1 MGYIAYEQVRKNCV
15 RDQIKSAL
23 NDAITGMCL
32 LSCIEGFI
40 LFKIME
46 MSNVEG
52 DGMEFTPLQVFS
64 SYTLLKSTLSVPSV
78 ISQAKQLGYTS
89 IALTDK
95 HVMYGAVEFYK
106 EAVRQNLKPLIG
118 LTVDLSANDE
128 WPEES
133 EIVLIANN
141 NIGYQ
146 ELMAFSTDIMLHHQA
161 VDVNRL
167 SSISNDVSIIFPVTS
182 KVLEGMKQDTER
194 VRIFIHSLSEQ
205 CSALNIGIR
214 WDDAYQA
221 EIRGIQ
227 EIADA
232 LDIPSVISESVYLMD
247 DSDQSA
253 IKVLHAID
261 NGLTVEED
269 NFQLSEGSG
278 FLKDKSEQLNYY
290 ASKGLTEALN
300 NTQNLIEKSQL
311 SFEWETRLPE
321 FNTPENLSSEQ
332 YLEKISFEWLSKRV
346 PDHDDK
352 YKTRLK
358 KELTVISKMGFAD
371 YFLIV
376 WDLMKYAH
384 DNRIATGSGRGSA
397 AGSLVSYVLKITDV
411 DPIKYDLLFDRFL
424 NEQRFT
430 LPDIDLDF
438 PDNKREMIL
447 SYVFDKYG
455 SDHVA
460 QIATFGTFAA
470 KMAIRDSGRVF
481 GLTTEELKKWSNTIP
496 SRPGITLKDAY
507 KESDKLKK
515 LVKESEFN
523 LMLFK
528 TAVKLEGLPRHVSTH
543 AAGVV
548 ISKDPLILS
557 TPLQEGSGVMPLT
570 QFTMGD
576 VETVGL
582 LKMDFLGLKNLTIL
596 ADCLSL
602 SGMNR
607 RSIEDSLSDI
617 SLDDPETLELFKS
630 ADTNGIF
637 QFESTGIQRVLKKLG
652 PTEFEDI
659 VAVNA
664 LYRPGPMEQ
673 IDHFI
678 ARKKG
683 NESVE
688 YIHDDLKDI
697 LSVTYGVIVYQE
709 QVMKVASKIAG
720 YTLSEADI
728 LRRAISKKIKAEI
741 DAGRNQFVAGAKRKG
756 YLKEDAEAIYAHI
769 ERFANYGFNRSH
781 AVSYSKLAFQ
791 LAYFKAHHPAAF
803 YVALMRSTS
812 NNRDKVRKYLME
824 AKQRGLALMKP
835 SINSSW
841 YSFTVSNGS
850 IIFGLDTVKGLR
862 REFISHIMNERKAN
876 GPYKDL
882 MSFVS
887 RMGDKWRKEQMILPL
902 VKAGCFDELGT
913 NRNTLIHSLGSVINS
928 IKMSNGNTEL
938 FESLA
943 PRIEQLPELSFKE
956 KLQQE
961 FEATGFYLSG
971 HPAEQF
977 AQSNVDFLTVSET
990 GRYSSYAVQVEAI
1003 KKIQTKRGEP
1013 MAFMDVSDSSGEG
1026 TIILFPDIYRKVSR
1040 LCKEGALLRV
1050 KGKAEWKGDQLNV
1063 IANTVEMLTEKKEA
1077 HKGLFLRIRDMDHDR
1092 NKLQKILAIVS
1103 KRNGA
1108 VPVIIYDPVTERKE
1122 KLKSRFNVQPDEELL
1137 NELIEVLGKENVF
1150 LK

>member
-1 MGYIAYEQVRKNCV
+1 
-15 RDQIKSAL
+15 
-23 NDAITGMCL
+23 
-32 LSCIEGFI
+32 
-40 LFKIME
+40 
-46 MSNVEG
+46 
-52 DGMEFTPLQVFS
+52 MEFTPLQVFS

-106 EAVRQNLKPLIG
+106 EAVRQNMKPLIG
-118 LTVDLSANDE
+118 VTLDLSTSDVLD
-128 WPEES
+128 EES
-133 EIVLIANN
+133 EVVLIANN
-141 NIGYQ
+141 NNGYQ
-146 ELMAFSTDIMLHHQA
+146 ELMALSTDVMLHHQ
-161 VDVNRL
+161 VIDVNRL
-167 SSISNDVSIIFPVTS
+167 SSVSPDVSIILPAGNQILERIKRDAEPVQT
-182 KVLEGMKQDTER
+182 
-194 VRIFIHSLSEQ
+194 FIHSLSRQ
-205 CSALNIGIR
+205 CEALSIGIR
-214 WDDAYQA
+214 WDDAYQS
-221 EIRGIQ
+221 EIKSLQ
-227 EIADA
+227 KIADA
-232 LDIPSVISESVYLMD
+232 LSIPLVISESVYLMD
-247 DSDQSA
+247 ESDQSA

-261 NGLTVEED
+261 KGLTLEED
-269 NFQLSEGSG
+269 DFQHVNGSG

-290 ASKGLTEALN
+290 ASKGLTKALN
-300 NTQNLIEKSQL
+300 NTQALIENSEL

-321 FNTPENLSSEQ
+321 FDTPENLSSEQ
-332 YLEKISFEWLSKRV
+332 YLKNISFEWLSKRV
-346 PDHDDK
+346 PDHDDS
-352 YKTRLK
+352 YKKRLT
-358 KELTVISKMGFAD
+358 KELSVISKMGFAD

-376 WDLMKYAH
+376 WDLMKFAH

-424 NEQRFT
+424 NEERFT

-447 SYVFDKYG
+447 SYVFGKYG

-481 GLTTEELKKWSNTIP
+481 GLTTEQLKKWSNAIP

-507 KESDKLKK
+507 KESDKLKEI
-515 LVKESEFN
+515 VKESEFN

-548 ISKDPLILS
+548 ISKEPLIRS

-570 QFTMGD
+570 QLTMGD

-596 ADCLSL
+596 ADCLTL
-602 SGMNR
+602 SGGNR
-607 RSIEDSLSDI
+607 RSIEDSLSTI
-617 SLDDPETLELFKS
+617 SLDDSETLELFRT

-637 QFESTGIQRVLKKLG
+637 QFESAGIQRVLKKLG

-683 NESVE
+683 KEPVV

-728 LRRAISKKIKAEI
+728 LRRAISKKIKSEI
-741 DAGRNQFVAGAKRKG
+741 DAGRNQFVAGAKEKG
-756 YLKEDAEAIYAHI
+756 YLKEDAEAIYGHI

-803 YVALMRSTS
+803 FVALMRSTS
-812 NNRDKVRKYLME
+812 NNKDKVRKYLME
-824 AKQRGLALMKP
+824 AKQRGLDLKKP

-841 YSFTVSNGS
+841 YSFTVSNGA

-876 GPYKDL
+876 GPFKDL
-882 MSFVS
+882 MSFIG
-887 RMGDKWRKEQMILPL
+887 RMDDKWRKEQLILPL

-913 NRNTLIHSLGSVINS
+913 NRNTLIQSLSSVIDS
-928 IKMSNGNTEL
+928 INMSNGNTEL

-943 PRIEQLPELSFKE
+943 PRMEQLPDLTFKE
-956 KLQQE
+956 KLQHE
-961 FEATGFYLSG
+961 FETTGFYLSG
-971 HPAEQF
+971 HPVEQF
-977 AQSNVDFLTVSET
+977 TQGDVDFLTVSET
-990 GRYSSYAVQVEAI
+990 GRYSTYAVQVEAI

-1013 MAFMDVSDSSGEG
+1013 MAFLDVSDSSGEG

-1063 IANTVEMLTEKKEA
+1063 LANTVELLTEEKGA
-1077 HKGLFLRIRDMDHDR
+1077 HKGLFLRVRDIDQDR
-1092 NKLQKILAIVS
+1092 NKLQNILAIVS
-1103 KRNGA
+1103 KRKGT
-1108 VPVIIYDPVTERKE
+1108 VPVIIYDPATERKE
-1122 KLKSRFNVQPDEELL
+1122 KLKSKFNVQPDEKLL
-1137 NELIEVLGKENVF
+1137 DELIDALGKENVF

>member
-1 MGYIAYEQVRKNCV
+1 M
-15 RDQIKSAL
+15 
-23 NDAITGMCL
+23 
-32 LSCIEGFI
+32 
-40 LFKIME
+40 
-46 MSNVEG
+46 EG

-64 SYTLLKSTLSVPSV
+64 SYTLLKSTLSVPSI
-78 ISQAKQLGYTS
+78 ISQAKKLGYTS

-106 EAVRQNLKPLIG
+106 EAVRQKMKPLIG
-118 LTVDLSANDE
+118 LTIDLTASNVWDGE
-128 WPEES
+128 T

-141 NIGYQ
+141 NSGYQ
-146 ELMAFSTDIMLHHQA
+146 ELMSLSTDIMLRHQT
-161 VDVNRL
+161 VDINRL
-167 SSISNDVSIIFPVTS
+167 SSISQNVSIVLPATS
-182 KVLEGMKQDTER
+182 IMLEGLKQDAEA
-194 VRIFIHSLSEQ
+194 VRSFIRTLSEH
-205 CSALNIGIR
+205 CPAISIGIS
-214 WDDAYQA
+214 WDDTYQS
-221 EIRGIQ
+221 EIRSLQ
-227 EIADA
+227 EMADA
-232 LDIPSVISESVYLMD
+232 VDVTLVISESVYLND
-247 DSDQSA
+247 ESDWSA
-253 IKVLHAID
+253 IKVLHAIE
-261 NGLTVEED
+261 NGLTIEED
-269 NFQLSEGSG
+269 EFMQRNGSG
-278 FLKDKSEQLNYY
+278 YLKNKSEQLSYY
-290 ASKGLTEALN
+290 ASVGLTEALD
-300 NTQNLIEKSQL
+300 NTHNLIDKCEL

-321 FNTPENLSSEQ
+321 FNTPDNLNSVQ
-332 YLEKISFEWLSKRV
+332 YLENISFEWLSKRV
-346 PDHDDK
+346 PDYDDR
-352 YKTRLK
+352 YKRRLT

-376 WDLMKYAH
+376 WDLMKFAH
-384 DNRIATGSGRGSA
+384 DNQIVTGSGRGSA

-411 DPIKYDLLFDRFL
+411 DPINYDLLFDRFL
-424 NEQRFT
+424 NEERFT

-447 SYVFDKYG
+447 SYVFEKYG

-470 KMAIRDSGRVF
+470 KMAVRDSGRVF
-481 GLTTEELKKWSNTIP
+481 GLTTDNLKNWSNAIP
-496 SRPGITLKDAY
+496 SRPGVTLKEAY
-507 KESDKLKK
+507 NESDKLKE
-515 LVKESEFN
+515 LVKESERN

-548 ISKDPLILS
+548 ISKDPLTLS

-602 SGMNR
+602 SGLNR
-607 RSIEDSLSDI
+607 RSIDDSLAAI
-617 SLDDPETLELFKS
+617 SLDDPKTLDLFRT

-637 QFESTGIQRVLKKLG
+637 QFESAGIQRVLKKLG

-683 NESVE
+683 KEPVE
-688 YIHDDLKDI
+688 YIHDDLKEI

-728 LRRAISKKIKAEI
+728 LRRAISKKIKDEI
-741 DAGRNQFVAGAKRKG
+741 DAGRNQFVAGAKERG
-756 YLKEDAEAIYAHI
+756 YQKEDAEAIYTHI

-791 LAYFKAHHPAAF
+791 LAYFKAHYPAAF

-812 NNRDKVRKYLME
+812 NSREKVRKYLME
-824 AKQRGLALMKP
+824 AKQRGLPLVKP

-841 YSFTVSNGS
+841 YSFTVSSGS

-876 GPYKDL
+876 GPFKDL

-887 RMGDKWRKEQMILPL
+887 RLDDKWRKEQMILPL
-902 VKAGCFDELGT
+902 IKAGCFDELGT
-913 NRNTLIHSLGSVINS
+913 NRNTLINALASVIDS

-943 PRIEQLPELSFKE
+943 PRMEQLPDLSFKE

-961 FEATGFYLSG
+961 FEVTGFYLSG
-971 HPAEQF
+971 HPAEQY
-977 AQSNVDFLTVSET
+977 AQSTTDFLTVSEA
-990 GRYSSYAVQVEAI
+990 GRFSTYVVQVEAM

-1026 TIILFPDIYRKVSR
+1026 TVILFPDVYRRVSR
-1040 LCKEGALLRV
+1040 LCKEGALLQVR
-1050 KGKAEWKGDQLNV
+1050 GKAEWKGDRINV
-1063 IANTVEMLTEKKEA
+1063 IASTVEMLIEKESA
-1077 HKGLFLRIRDMDHDR
+1077 HKGLFLRIRDIDQDR
-1092 NKLQKILAIVS
+1092 NRLQEILAIVS
-1103 KRNGA
+1103 KRSGS
-1108 VPVIIYDPVTERKE
+1108 VPVIIYDPSTERKE
-1122 KLKSRFNVQPDEELL
+1122 KLKSKFNVQPDEDLL
-1137 NELIEVLGKENVF
+1137 DELIDALGKENVF